1 MTARFLYDHPPTAAE
16 CARLTHLTLKPGV
29 SACLRRLHGVIVSM
43 VQSRWALWVRQNNR
57 SLQQDSLLE
66 AFLFGANRTAVSVYA
81 ERFWHLQDRRC
92 FYSGDRLPSP
102 RSGEVDHF
110 IPWSR
115 YPCDSPF
122 NLVLASKREN
132 QRLRDA
138 LKPAA
143 MRQRWERRN
152 DTHLSALVAPEREGG
167 FGAGEQERELVRA
180 LAGWVYGGG

>member
-1 MTARFLYDHPPTAAE
+1 MF
-16 CARLTHLTLKPGV
+16 
-29 SACLRRLHGVIVSM
+29 
-43 VQSRWALWVRQNNR
+43 
-57 SLQQDSLLE
+57 
-66 AFLFGANRTAVSVYA
+66 
-81 ERFWHLQDRRC
+81 
-92 FYSGDRLPSP
+92 
-102 RSGEVDHF
+102 GEVDHF

-122 NLVLASKREN
+122 YLVLARKREN

-167 FGAGEQERELVRA
+167 FGAGEQELELVRA
-180 LAGWVYGGG
+180 VAGWVYGCS